1 KSTRKAATKAH
12 NRKYALKS
20 LRQAVTRSHTRV
32 FSGRPWKKI
41 EHDLGI
47 IGWVRALEVTYG
59 WLFGWHPHLHTL
71 LFTRHPLSKAQID
84 VLLQFLYGRWSD
96 AVVAAGYRPPH
107 SEHGLVISRGES
119 AGDYISKIC
128 HQGLGHQGLAAEI
141 SQAGSKKG
149 RLASRTV
156 PQIIDDWGDYR
167 RESDR
172 LLLLEWLT
180 GMRGARHLTWSKGFR
195 TQYLPAEQPA
205 QDSDPSTAE
214 FVCQFTGQQTD
225 FLIQYDPTLR
235 WRIPEAAKKHG
246 RPGVMAELASFN
258 FDCQNVPARS
268 PPQ

>member
-1 KSTRKAATKAH
+1 M
-12 NRKYALKS
+12 
-20 LRQAVTRSHTRV
+20 
-32 FSGRPWKKI
+32 
-41 EHDLGI
+41 
-47 IGWVRALEVTYG
+47 
-59 WLFGWHPHLHTL
+59 
-71 LFTRHPLSKAQID
+71 
-84 VLLQFLYGRWSD
+84 
-96 AVVAAGYRPPH
+96 
-107 SEHGLVISRGES
+107 ISRGES

-258 FDCQNVPARS
+258 FDCQNVPA
-268 PPQ
+268 